1 MTHRNE
7 VLETIR
13 YVREYLLSLKE
24 TGVAEIEATVPTK
37 GQGSPHPHSFD
48 FSQDRLNPLPEGEEI
63 PLPFK
68 GRDRVGMGFS
78 DETPAQKPQQLETLR
93 KHIGD
98 CHRCKLWEGR
108 TNIVFGT
115 GSPDAALMFV
125 GEGPGQ
131 EEDRQGKPFVGRAGD
146 LLTKMIA
153 AMGLTR
159 DNVYIA
165 NVIKCR
171 PPGNRNP
178 EEDEIAACKP
188 FLNEQID
195 IIKPKIICALGT
207 FAAQTL
213 LDTKTRI
220 SDLREKIHERGGYKI
235 VATFHPAYLL
245 RNPNE
250 KRRAWEDLQIVMK
263 ELGLVGE

>member
-1 MTHRNE
+1 M
-7 VLETIR
+7 ETERVIVMDSGTDAIEIIKD
-13 YVREYLLSLKE
+13 VREYLHSLKE
-24 TGVAEIEATVPTK
+24 SGVEEVWA
-37 GQGSPHPHSFD
+37 
-48 FSQDRLNPLPEGEEI
+48 EEI
-63 PLPFK
+63 P
-68 GRDRVGMGFS
+68 S
-78 DETPAQKPQQLETLR
+78 ETPAQKPQQLETLR
-93 KHIGD
+93 ENIGD

-115 GSPDAALMFV
+115 GSPDAALMFI

-178 EEDEIAACKP
+178 EEDGIAACKP

-195 IIKPKIICALGT
+195 ILRPKVICALGT

-263 ELGLVGE
+263 ELGLDKDIL

>member
-1 MTHRNE
+1 
-7 VLETIR
+7 LEKERVVVMDSGTDAIEIIKDMK
-13 YVREYLLSLKE
+13 EYLLSLKE
-24 TGVAEIEATVPTK
+24 SGVEEVWA
-37 GQGSPHPHSFD
+37 
-48 FSQDRLNPLPEGEEI
+48 EEI
-63 PLPFK
+63 P
-68 GRDRVGMGFS
+68 S
-78 DETPAQKPQQLETLR
+78 ETPAQKPRQLEALR
-93 KHIGD
+93 EKIGD

-178 EEDEIAACKP
+178 EEDEIASCKP

-195 IIKPKIICALGT
+195 ILRPKVICALGT

-235 VATFHPAYLL
+235 VPTFHPAYLL